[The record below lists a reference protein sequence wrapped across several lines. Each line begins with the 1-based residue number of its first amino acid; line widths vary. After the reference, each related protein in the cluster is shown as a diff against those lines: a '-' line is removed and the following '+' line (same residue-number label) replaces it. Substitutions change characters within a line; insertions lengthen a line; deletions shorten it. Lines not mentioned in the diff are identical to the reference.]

1 LKYFIPEKGGGMI
14 RVRRKGQPVFIF
26 MLLVALSIA
35 LPYHYAVA
43 ALVPTDS
50 VADSAGGADTRGR
63 LMHYLARQDV
73 RAALAAQGLDPEEAQ
88 ARVACLTDAEVRQIT
103 GQLDRLP
110 AGGDGLGI
118 IIAVLVIVLLVILIL
133 KVAGKLK

>member
-1 LKYFIPEKGGGMI
+1 
-14 RVRRKGQPVFIF
+14 
-26 MLLVALSIA
+26 
-35 LPYHYAVA
+35 
-43 ALVPTDS
+43 
-50 VADSAGGADTRGR
+50 
-63 LMHYLARQDV
+63 MHYLAREDV

-88 ARVACLTDAEVRQIT
+88 ARVASLTDNEVRQIT

>member
-1 LKYFIPEKGGGMI
+1 VG
-14 RVRRKGQPVFIF
+14 
-26 MLLVALSIA
+26 
-35 LPYHYAVA
+35 
-43 ALVPTDS
+43 
-50 VADSAGGADTRGR
+50 
-63 LMHYLARQDV
+63 
-73 RAALAAQGLDPEEAQ
+73 
-88 ARVACLTDAEVRQIT
+88 QIT

>member
-1 LKYFIPEKGGGMI
+1 M
-14 RVRRKGQPVFIF
+14 Q
-26 MLLVALSIA
+26 
-35 LPYHYAVA
+35 
-43 ALVPTDS
+43 
-50 VADSAGGADTRGR
+50 
-63 LMHYLARQDV
+63 YLAREDV

-88 ARVACLTDAEVRQIT
+88 ARMASLSDGEVRQIA
-103 GQLDRLP
+103 GQLDQLP

>member
-1 LKYFIPEKGGGMI
+1 MI
-14 RVRRKGQPVFIF
+14 KVRRKGRPVFIF

-35 LPYHYAVA
+35 LPYHYALA

-50 VADSAGGADTRGR
+50 VADSGGAADVRGR
-63 LMHYLARQDV
+63 LMHYLAREDV

-88 ARVACLTDAEVRQIT
+88 ARVACLNDAEVQQIA
-103 GQLDRLP
+103 GQLDQLP

>member
-1 LKYFIPEKGGGMI
+1 MI

-35 LPYHYAVA
+35 LPYQYALA

-50 VADSAGGADTRGR
+50 VADSAGAANARGC
-63 LMHYLARQDV
+63 LMQYLAREDV

-88 ARVACLTDAEVRQIT
+88 ARVASLTDAEVQQIA
-103 GQLDRLP
+103 GQLDQLP
-110 AGGDGLGI
+110 AGGDGLGVV
-118 IIAVLVIVLLVILIL
+118 IAVLIIILLVLVIL
-133 KVAGKLK
+133 KVTGKLK